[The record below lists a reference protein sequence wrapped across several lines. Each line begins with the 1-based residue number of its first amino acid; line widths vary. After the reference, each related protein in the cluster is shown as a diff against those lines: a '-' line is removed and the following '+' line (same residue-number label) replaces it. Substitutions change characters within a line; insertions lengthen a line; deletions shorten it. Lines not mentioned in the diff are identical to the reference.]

1 MFQRATLGQRAEK
14 EERGALIRLDG
25 CSQVAFWARELI
37 CLCLHSVP
45 EAGRTSLLQY
55 HGYSF
60 HRLARGLR
68 MPQYS
73 YENIWLS
80 LMILFDRISITIMS
94 MCVKLSSFMHSICYF
109 FHFSTLKIFSLWT
122 ALTVKVYVL
131 TLKWIATIINLTAI
145 FQLLTVILFSL
156 HITIALLY
164 KPHPTTCVCF

>member
-109 FHFSTLKIFSLWT
+109 FHFSALKIFSLWT

-131 TLKWIATIINLTAI
+131 TLKWIATIINLTA
-145 FQLLTVILFSL
+145 
-156 HITIALLY
+156 
-164 KPHPTTCVCF
+164 VCFSC